1 MTRVKVCGITRWEDA
16 LVACRLGVHALG
28 FIFAP
33 SPRRV
38 TMTQAREIIRRL
50 PPFVLAV
57 GVFVDQDLGTVERA
71 VSFCGLDLVQL
82 HGDETPDF
90 CRQLMPRAVKTL
102 RIRPG
107 EVPYV
112 ARRYRDKVRALLMD
126 TYSPDAPGGT
136 GKTFDWDL
144 AAPVLETGI
153 PVVLSGGLKPS
164 NVGRAISKVRPWAVD
179 VNSGVEK
186 GPGVKDPGLLEMFM
200 KEVRRA
206 EREI

>member
-16 LVACRLGVHALG
+16 LAACRLGVHALG

-57 GVFVDQDLGTVERA
+57 GVFVDPDLCTVERA

-90 CRQLMPRAVKTL
+90 CRQ
-102 RIRPG
+102 
-107 EVPYV
+107 
-112 ARRYRDKVRALLMD
+112 
-126 TYSPDAPGGT
+126 
-136 GKTFDWDL
+136 
-144 AAPVLETGI
+144 
-153 PVVLSGGLKPS
+153 
-164 NVGRAISKVRPWAVD
+164 
-179 VNSGVEK
+179 
-186 GPGVKDPGLLEMFM
+186 
-200 KEVRRA
+200 
-206 EREI
+206 